1 MQTDAISTLSVVAA
15 LLGGLALL
23 IALLVASTA
32 LLSAA
37 DQNFDTWAEN
47 LAIEI
52 GGKRYNLGQLLGKG
66 YQRGQL
72 PAP

>member
-1 MQTDAISTLSVVAA
+1 MNL
-15 LLGGLALL
+15 
-23 IALLVASTA
+23 
-32 LLSAA
+32 
-37 DQNFDTWAEN
+37 